1 MRSRPL
7 ALALALALRPVVLA
21 GQSVTTPSD
30 TAGGRT
36 PRRYV
41 LTAIRITGAPPVVD
55 GRLDDP
61 IWQSA
66 PVAAD
71 FVQLGPNPGAP
82 ATFRT
87 EARVAYDDNAIY
99 VAMRNFDPAPDSI
112 AATLARR
119 DFTGYSDFAQV
130 IIDSYHD
137 RRTAFRFGVNPAG
150 VKKDVFHSEDFN
162 EDTGW
167 DAVWDAR
174 VRIDSL
180 GWSAEFRIPLS
191 QLRYASHGG
200 SQVWGLNFQR
210 QVARTNERSFW
221 APILPDVPGFISR
234 EGELEGL
241 ADLPAVRRIE
251 LAPYTLGRLTRAPG
265 AAADPFFHA
274 NAWGGA
280 GGADLKVGL
289 TSDLTLTATLN
300 PDFGQVEADPSVVNL
315 TAFETFFPEQRPF
328 FVEGNN
334 IFRFDIGYP
343 YFTRG
348 VGFRNDGPFYTRRI
362 GRAPQG
368 GLPSDAAYADVPA
381 AANILAA
388 AKLSGKTAGGWS
400 LGLLDAVTGREHAD
414 FQDTLGVRRSV
425 EVEPLSN
432 YGVARVIRDFRGGQS
447 AVGGIFTAT
456 VRNLDGPQLDF
467 LRTSA
472 YLGGLD
478 TRHRFDHGNREFAAS
493 FAVSHIRGS
502 RAALQQVQ
510 LGRGHYFQR
519 PGAPHLHYDSTA
531 TSLSGFAASLRYE
544 KFGGSRWRY
553 GLYGHARS
561 PGFEMNDLGFQRTTD
576 WALQGG
582 WLGYQVNQ
590 PGRWYRMWNVNLHNW
605 AGVSF
610 GGERQALGF
619 NSNGGIQFLNFW
631 GVFYSIDHE
640 LPAYSPSEL
649 RGGPSLYKPTWTNY
663 SADVVTDTRKRVAF
677 EVFQHMQREYQ
688 SGSWAY
694 GMFPSVAVRP
704 SLRTD
709 LTLGPG
715 ISWNHDRSQ
724 YVSTRSAAD
733 GAHYVFGKIDQTT
746 VSLTARLNY
755 TFTPDLSLQLYAQ
768 PFISAGRYS
777 EFKEVADPHGRAY
790 DDRFHTYTG
799 SEIAYCG
806 AAGAYG
812 VFRSGGADC
821 RWADPAD
828 TAAAAPDFAFGLPD
842 FNVTELRSNVVLR
855 WEYRPGSTI
864 FVVWSSGRGSFVPD
878 GSFDFSRDT
887 RRLFDAPGTNVF
899 LVKVNY
905 WLSL

>member
-21 GQSVTTPSD
+21 GQSATTPSGD
-30 TAGGRT
+30 TTRGRT
-36 PRRYV
+36 PRRYA
-41 LTAIRITGAPPVVD
+41 LAAIRITGAPPVVD

-66 PVAAD
+66 PLATD
-71 FVQLGPNPGAP
+71 FIQQTPNPGAP

-87 EARVAYDDNAIY
+87 EARVLYDDNAIY
-99 VAMRNFDPAPDSI
+99 VAMRNYDPTPDSI
-112 AATLARR
+112 TATLARR
-119 DFTGYSDFAQV
+119 DFSGYSDFAQV

-137 RRTAFRFGVNPAG
+137 RRTGFRFGVNPAG

-167 DAVWDAR
+167 DAVWDAHT
-174 VRIDSL
+174 RIDSL
-180 GWSAEFRIPLS
+180 GWTAEFRIPLS
-191 QLRYASHGG
+191 QLRYASRGG

-210 QVARTNERSFW
+210 QVARANERSFW

-241 ADLPAVRRIE
+241 VDLPAVRRIE

-265 AAADPFFHA
+265 TAADPFYHA

-280 GGADLKVGL
+280 GGADLKVGV
-289 TSDLTLTATLN
+289 TSDLTLTAALN

-315 TAFETFFPEQRPF
+315 TAFETFFPERRPF

-362 GRAPQG
+362 GRAPQA
-368 GLPSDAAYADVPA
+368 GLPFDAVYANVPA

-388 AKLSGKTAGGWS
+388 AKLSGRTAGGWS
-400 LGLLDAVTGREHAD
+400 LGVLDAVTGRERAD
-414 FQDTLGVRRSV
+414 YQDTLGVRRSV

-447 AVGGIFTAT
+447 AVGAMFTAMH
-456 VRNLDGPQLDF
+456 RNLDDTRLDF
-467 LRTSA
+467 LRSEA
-472 YLGGLD
+472 YLGGVD
-478 TRHRFDHGNREFAAS
+478 TRHRYSHGNREFAAS
-493 FAVSHIRGS
+493 FVASHIRGS
-502 RAALQQVQ
+502 TTALQQVQ
-510 LGRGHYFQR
+510 LGRGHFFQR
-519 PGAPHLHYDSTA
+519 PDAPRLHYDSTA

-576 WALQGG
+576 WALQGT
-582 WLGYQVNQ
+582 WLGYQVSQ
-590 PGRWYRMWNVNLHNW
+590 PGRWYRQWNLNLNNW

-619 NSNGGIQFLNFW
+619 NSNGFIQFRNFW
-631 GVFYSIDHE
+631 GASFGIDHE
-640 LPAYSPSEL
+640 LPAYSPTEL
-649 RGGPSLYKPTWTNY
+649 RGGPSLSKPTWTNFQN
-663 SADVVTDTRKRVAF
+663 DVFSDARKRVYF
-677 EVFQHMQREYQ
+677 ELFHDMQREYQ

-694 GMFPSVAVRP
+694 EMYPAVVVRP
-704 SLRTD
+704 SLRMD

-715 ISWNHDRSQ
+715 ISWNHDRQ
-724 YVSTRSAAD
+724 QFVATRSAAD
-733 GAHYVFGKIDQTT
+733 GPHYVFGRIDQTT

-777 EFKEVADPHGRAY
+777 QFKEVANPHGRAY
-790 DDRFHTYTG
+790 DDRFHTYAPG
-799 SEIAYCG
+799 EIAYVDSLGAYLVDRNTDG
-806 AAGAYG
+806 AADFGFG
-812 VFRSGGADC
+812 R
-821 RWADPAD
+821 
-828 TAAAAPDFAFGLPD
+828 PDFT
-842 FNVTELRSNVVLR
+842 VTQMRSNVVLR

-864 FVVWSSGRGSFVPD
+864 FVVWSSGRDAFAPNGA
-878 GSFDFSRDT
+878 FDFTRDT
-887 RRLFDAPGTNVF
+887 RRLFDAPATNVF